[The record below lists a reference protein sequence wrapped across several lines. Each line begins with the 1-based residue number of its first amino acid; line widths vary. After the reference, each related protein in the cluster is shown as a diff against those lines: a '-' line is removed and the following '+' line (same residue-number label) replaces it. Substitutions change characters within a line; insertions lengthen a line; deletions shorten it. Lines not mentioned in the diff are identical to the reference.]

1 MTEVNILLSAYLDTR
16 QVVKNG
22 QSMSIDVDIWQEHV
36 LDKIPEIWNSEY
48 DQLET
53 FVYASDG
60 SYRCKKLKRVPDKD
74 NPGEYI
80 WKIYTWYELPE
91 LDAKEVYKIFRSGW
105 ERQVEV
111 NFEKEQKQLEEGY
124 KSYEATLAENV
135 YQYRSII
142 LSHSDWMFTT
152 DSQVSE
158 KTKNMWLKYR
168 QALRDVPQ
176 KNVEVKDKLDWLFPV
191 DPDMYLS
198 KEKELTETFASGDEE
213 KIAEAN
219 AYLEKVGYA
228 PGTAYLEDPKNHYVK
243 YRYLRGLYD
252 CAAGLTKSYQ
262 ELMGILPASS
272 PE

>member
-22 QSMSIDVDIWQEHV
+22 QSMSIDIGIWQEYV
-36 LDKIPEIWNSEY
+36 LDKLPEIWNSEY

-53 FVYASDG
+53 FVYSSDG
-60 SYRCKKLKRVPDKD
+60 SYRCRKLKRVPDKD
-74 NPGEYI
+74 NPGEFI

-105 ERQVEV
+105 EKQVEV
-111 NFEKEQKQLEEGY
+111 NFEKEQKELEEGY
-124 KSYEATLAENV
+124 KSYEATLAANV
-135 YQYRSII
+135 YQYRSTV

-152 DSQVSE
+152 DSQVSDE
-158 KTKNMWLKYR
+158 TKNMWLKYR

-176 KNVEVKDKLDWLFPV
+176 NNAEVEQKLDWLFPV
-191 DPDMYLS
+191 DPNIYLQ
-198 KEKELTETFASGDEE
+198 KEKELADTLAGDDEQ
-213 KIAEAN
+213 KIAEAR
-219 AYLEKVGYA
+219 AYIEKIGYT
-228 PGTAYLEDPKNHYVK
+228 PGTPYLEDAKNHYVK

-252 CAAGLTKSYQ
+252 NASGLTQSYQ
-262 ELMGILPASS
+262 ELLGILPAVS